1 MDGNKLLH
9 HQLSVAQQLL
19 REERDKNAALLT
31 EIHGPR
37 GWKVTCSRYATLAAS
52 LHRAATA
59 YRAMVALLS
68 AKTEQPF
75 DPENEEHMATAT
87 ALVARFDHADK
98 TLAAVLASVPP
109 PP

>member
-31 EIHGPR
+31 EIHGPQ

-52 LHRAATA
+52 LHRAAHA
-59 YRAMVALLS
+59 YLVAQAAMVTPEDQAPGPKLEAVKS
-68 AKTEQPF
+68 ACG
-75 DPENEEHMATAT
+75 
-87 ALVARFDHADK
+87 ALVS
-98 TLAAVLASVPP
+98 VLNSVPP
-109 PP
+109 PPPVTPP